1 MHAPGFDKSW
11 RRGESDVRALGTTE
25 VEAQQHQQQQQQH
38 QQQHQQQYNQQQRN
52 QQQQHQQHQHNS
64 RTSVACIIRLGDASG
79 PPLIH
84 PIERRVPSST
94 GSVVVVVA
102 IVITIIAR
110 RTTSQRPCDVDAASV
125 NRELRL

>member
-1 MHAPGFDKSW
+1 MDLVSRQTFSPLSVTL
-11 RRGESDVRALGTTE
+11 RETE
-25 VEAQQHQQQQQQH
+25 Q
-38 QQQHQQQYNQQQRN
+38 
-52 QQQQHQQHQHNS
+52 
-64 RTSVACIIRLGDASG
+64 G

-94 GSVVVVVA
+94 GSVVVVVVA

-110 RTTSQRPCDVDAASV
+110 RTTPQRPCDVDAASV